1 MVLNLSRRAIGDDA
15 ALIETY
21 DAIGNTHHHLHVMLY
36 EKNRDAAGADARER
50 LHETR
55 RLNRIHARHRLVQ

>member
-1 MVLNLSRRAIGDDA
+1 MALNFRRRTVGDDA
-15 ALIETY
+15 ALIETH
-21 DAIGNTHHHLHVMLY
+21 DAIGNAHHHFHVMFY
-36 EKNRDAAGADARER
+36 EKNRDAAGADTRKR